1 MPSLEAFGGVR
12 DRRGHK
18 LPWGFRKGGP
28 HDRRLAGNDF
38 GSPMMEGER

>member
-18 LPWGFRKGGP
+18 LPRGFRKGGRMTAALP
-28 HDRRLAGNDF
+28 ETISD
-38 GSPMMEGER
+38 PQ